1 MSARAASACCPACGR
16 RLDTP
21 GSQPGGWR
29 LEFETGSLFIDGRR
43 IALTPAQAVILD
55 ALLRANGTCVPTRDL
70 IRALYGGSGAIE
82 PMAPEKT
89 LHALMCHLRRRLA
102 GTRLAIE
109 TRRGYG
115 FLAVV
120 HPPQTR

>member
-1 MSARAASACCPACGR
+1 MTAPAASACCPACGR
-16 RLDTP
+16 RLDT
-21 GSQPGGWR
+21 GWR

-43 IALTPAQAVILD
+43 IDLTPAQAVILD
-55 ALLRANGTCVPTRDL
+55 ALLRTDGACVPARTL
-70 IRALYGGSGAIE
+70 IRALYGGTGAIE
-82 PMAPEKT
+82 PIAPGKT

-115 FLAVV
+115 FLATVRS
-120 HPPQTR
+120 PNNL